1 MKRLFFSVLALTIGA
16 FAFVSCEKDD
26 DNPSKEK
33 TDKGS
38 YLSLQEQQD
47 LFSDAFIK
55 SGEQVQ
61 FEGLGESV
69 RNIIY
74 SFAGRP
80 LDVDSAYAQIRKDRE
95 AARKMEE
102 LTKLENVSDLNLDDL
117 YFGVDLILNEAI
129 IDGDTVML
137 AEVLKINHNVDRFII
152 NITSKGH
159 TLSSS
164 LKVSAAEKGTVEV
177 HTSTAEGGTDV
188 ETVNLPA
195 LVSFAVQMD
204 GKTVV
209 GADLKVS
216 TDYLIKIIVS
226 AIEEEEDKL
235 ESVTFNG
242 SKLDMGGAISVGD
255 CSFTGNISYTDK
267 AGITVG
273 TAAKANGFEIF
284 GIDLNVKTVISN
296 NTNYANTGNL
306 LGLAMNGIKGLNANA
321 RLGGDAIV
329 FKGEFA
335 SNPVQYV
342 LQIGGAT
349 EDEMP
354 AIVDSLNKAFS
365 FDAYFKGYEEPQAEF
380 EFAFKPVPESEKI
393 QSDEDDDMLK
403 MMYAAIANS
412 GLIMVVKTHDADGK
426 EITVPA
432 LEYFGKIDVAQFAQ
446 SMTDKFNAAFAETLA
461 PLFGTDTESFDL
473 TDILKMII
481 FNYITEHQDND
492 IITEG

>member
-1 MKRLFFSVLALTIGA
+1 MKRLFISVLALTISA
-16 FAFVSCEKDD
+16 FAFVSCDKDD

-33 TDKGS
+33 AERGS

-47 LFSDAFIK
+47 LFTDAFIK

-80 LDVDSAYAQIRKDRE
+80 LNVDSAYAQIRKDRE
-95 AARKMEE
+95 AARKMDE
-102 LTKLENVSDLNLDDL
+102 LRKVENVSDLNLDEL

-129 IDGDTVML
+129 INGDTMMV
-137 AEVLKINHNVDRFII
+137 AEVQKINHNVDRFII

-159 TLSSS
+159 TLSTY
-164 LKVSAAEKGTVEV
+164 LKVSAAEKGSVEV
-177 HTSTAEGGTDV
+177 NTSTKEGVTDV
-188 ETVNLPA
+188 KTVYLPS

-204 GKTVV
+204 GKTVL
-209 GADLKVS
+209 GADLNIS

-226 AIEEEEDKL
+226 TIEEEDKL

-242 SKLDMGGAISVGD
+242 NKLDMNGEVSVGD
-255 CSFTGNISYTDK
+255 CSFMGKISYAEK
-267 AGITVG
+267 AGINVG
-273 TAAKANGFEIF
+273 AAAKANGFEIF

-296 NTNYANTGNL
+296 DMNYANTGNL

-329 FKGEFA
+329 FKAEYA
-335 SNPVQYV
+335 SNPIQH
-342 LQIGGAT
+342 IMMIAGANET
-349 EDEMP
+349 DMP
-354 AIVDSLNKAFS
+354 AIVDTLNKAFS
-365 FDAYFKGYEEPQAEF
+365 FDVYFKGKKEPQAKF

-393 QSDEDDDMLK
+393 QSDEDDDMLQ
-403 MMYAAIANS
+403 MMVATIANS
-412 GLIMVVKTHDADGK
+412 GLTMIVKTHDDEGK

-432 LEYFGKIDVAQFAQ
+432 LEYFGKIDLAQFAQ
-446 SMTDKFNAAFAETLA
+446 GMTDKFNAAFAETLA
-461 PLFGTDTESFDL
+461 PLFGTDAESFDL
-473 TDILKMII
+473 TDILKKII
-481 FNYITEHQDND
+481 FNSIADRQEND

>member
-80 LDVDSAYAQIRKDRE
+80 LNVDSAYAQIRKDRE

-235 ESVTFNG
+235 ESVTWW
-242 SKLDMGGAISVGD
+242 
-255 CSFTGNISYTDK
+255 
-267 AGITVG
+267 
-273 TAAKANGFEIF
+273 
-284 GIDLNVKTVISN
+284 
-296 NTNYANTGNL
+296 
-306 LGLAMNGIKGLNANA
+306 
-321 RLGGDAIV
+321 
-329 FKGEFA
+329 
-335 SNPVQYV
+335 
-342 LQIGGAT
+342 
-349 EDEMP
+349 
-354 AIVDSLNKAFS
+354 
-365 FDAYFKGYEEPQAEF
+365 
-380 EFAFKPVPESEKI
+380 
-393 QSDEDDDMLK
+393 
-403 MMYAAIANS
+403 
-412 GLIMVVKTHDADGK
+412 
-426 EITVPA
+426 
-432 LEYFGKIDVAQFAQ
+432 
-446 SMTDKFNAAFAETLA
+446 
-461 PLFGTDTESFDL
+461 
-473 TDILKMII
+473 
-481 FNYITEHQDND
+481 
-492 IITEG
+492 